1 MRILFV
7 ADDAISK
14 FFFRKDNAFIAVTNK
29 GKELRGWMWIKKKKK
44 KKKKKRKGKKEEKR
58 REKSSQVKIN

>member
-29 GKELRGWMWIKKKKK
+29 GKELRGWMWIKKKKE
-44 KKKKKRKGKKEEKR
+44 KKRKER
-58 REKSSQVKIN
+58 

>member
-7 ADDAISK
+7 VDDAISK

-44 KKKKKRKGKKEEKR
+44 KKRKRKKEEKR

>member
-7 ADDAISK
+7 VDDAISK

-29 GKELRGWMWIKKKKK
+29 GKELRGWMWIKKKKRK
-44 KKKKKRKGKKEEKR
+44 EKERKKRKEERKVA
-58 REKSSQVKIN
+58 K